1 VRMDPISIVKTIP
14 NGVELHGWKV
24 VSEKAPISNSSKL
37 EEVRQELQV
46 PNIPEMFF
54 GQSRLSFIHESGD
67 FVFSFN
73 ARDALAQW
81 DFKTNSFQVACSKD
95 WAERRQE
102 TLKDMTQLSYDWTY
116 TTRYQGTIQVKSSN
130 PEQS

>member
-1 VRMDPISIVKTIP
+1 
-14 NGVELHGWKV
+14 
-24 VSEKAPISNSSKL
+24 
-37 EEVRQELQV
+37 
-46 PNIPEMFF
+46 
-54 GQSRLSFIHESGD
+54 
-67 FVFSFN
+67 VFSFN
-73 ARDALAQW
+73 AKDSLAQW
-81 DFKTNSFQVACSKD
+81 DFKANSFQVACSND